1 MYGDL
6 KQMVKQIKEEANSQ
20 ETQKDIIEMG
30 VQELQIEVATL
41 RERCAQLEIRLRENR
56 EVIQPIQPQ
65 YIPRVGGG
73 PLNMGTG
80 NPPINPFTTYSAEN
94 IKCSNGTNEFGE
106 KNVK

>member
-6 KQMVKQIKEEANSQ
+6 KQMVNQAKEEA
-20 ETQKDIIEMG
+20 ELRAKQKDIRELS
-30 VQELQIEVATL
+30 VTELQIEVATL

-56 EVIQPIQPQ
+56 QVIQPIQPQ

-73 PLNMGTG
+73 PISMGRE
-80 NPPINPFTTYSAEN
+80 NPPINPYTTYSAEN

-106 KNVK
+106 KNV